1 MTREASRRLVIG
13 TRGSTLA
20 LKQVDIVTE
29 ALMSTNSA
37 VEVERLIIRTEG
49 DRRTD
54 VTLEQLGGQG
64 VFVKDIEGRLLAG
77 EIDIAVH
84 SLKDMPAQSPDGLV
98 IGAVLP
104 RADVR
109 DVLISRNN
117 LTLAELP
124 SGARIGTDSR
134 RRAVQLQAM
143 RPDVGVE
150 SIRGNVDSR
159 IRKVAEGLYDA
170 VVLAAAGLER
180 LGMLD
185 RASQIFTTD
194 QILPAIGQGVLAVQ
208 CRAEDVS
215 TLEQLRAI
223 DDSATRYAITAERA
237 FLARLGAGC
246 RLPVAAYATLNEGKL
261 SVRGFVATETG
272 LRWSGATWGFPA
284 DAEALGAGLAE
295 SLGAEAGIIP
305 EVMEP

>member
-1 MTREASRRLVIG
+1 MRKLVVG

-20 LKQVDIVTE
+20 LKQVDIVAE
-29 ALMSTNSA
+29 ALMSTSSA
-37 VEVERLIIRTEG
+37 VEVERLIVRTEG

-77 EIDIAVH
+77 EIDFAVH

-134 RRAVQLQAM
+134 RRAVQLHAL

-170 VVLAAAGLER
+170 VVLAAAGIKR
-180 LGMLD
+180 LGLLD
-185 RASQIFTTD
+185 EATQVFSTD
-194 QILPAIGQGVLAVQ
+194 EILPAVGQGVLAIQ
-208 CRAEDVS
+208 CRADDAEV
-215 TLEQLRAI
+215 LYLLYAI
-223 DDSATRYAITAERA
+223 DDPPTRHAITAERA
-237 FLARLGAGC
+237 YLARLGAGC
-246 RLPVAAYATLNEGKL
+246 RLPVAAYATVDGDALRI
-261 SVRGFVATETG
+261 RGLLANDDGG
-272 LRWSGATWGFPA
+272 LFRAELIGVTA
-284 DAEALGAGLAE
+284 DAANLGERLAEHLAADAGLN
-295 SLGAEAGIIP
+295 LEA
-305 EVMEP
+305 VSR